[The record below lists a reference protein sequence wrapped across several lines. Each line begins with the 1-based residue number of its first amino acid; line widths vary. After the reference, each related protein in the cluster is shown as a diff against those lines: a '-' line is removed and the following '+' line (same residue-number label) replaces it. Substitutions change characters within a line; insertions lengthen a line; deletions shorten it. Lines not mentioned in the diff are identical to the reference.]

1 VTATFL
7 IALAPNR
14 DMKAALNEES
24 GTWHLL
30 GTRGC
35 GVTPEG
41 KTVDATW
48 SKIRDQVERGAGD
61 RCGNCN
67 WP

>member
-1 VTATFL
+1 
-7 IALAPNR
+7 
-14 DMKAALNEES
+14 MKAVLNEES